1 MSLDFVVLGADNAPE
16 MTVALRVDLH
26 KDLLALSASQ
36 NLHEMQQF
44 YDYYEDVEMGAD
56 SLPALLQDI
65 EILHDRVDSGE
76 LSDFLSELIE
86 LAIYAISQGKSL
98 HALAD

>member
-1 MSLDFVVLGADNAPE
+1 MSLDFVVLSADNAPE
-16 MTVALRVDLH
+16 KIVALGVDLH
-26 KDLLALSASQ
+26 KELLALSASQ
-36 NLHEMQQF
+36 NLHEMQKL

-65 EILHDRVDSGE
+65 AILSERVDSVE

-86 LAIYAISQGKSL
+86 LTIYAISQGKAL